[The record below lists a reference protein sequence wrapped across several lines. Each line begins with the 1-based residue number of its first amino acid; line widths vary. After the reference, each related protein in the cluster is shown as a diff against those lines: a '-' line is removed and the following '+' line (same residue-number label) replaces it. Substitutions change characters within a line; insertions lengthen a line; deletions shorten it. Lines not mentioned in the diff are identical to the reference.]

1 MNGRGAQLILTALL
15 LTAAVVFVLVGAQQL
30 AVALV
35 GAVLGQ
41 VASVGVRAA
50 SNGK

>member
-1 MNGRGAQLILTALL
+1 MSQQKSQLLLTALL
-15 LTAAVVFVLVGAQQL
+15 LTAAIVFVLVGAQQL

>member
-1 MNGRGAQLILTALL
+1 MSQQKGQLILTALL
-15 LTAAVVFVLVGAQQL
+15 LTTAVVFVLVGAQQL